1 MAHEIAGC
9 DPVFDGRGVARDA
22 DGRPVRLPVAVA
34 EVRRPEDL
42 DLDASPALV
51 VWEATRSYGLPCAAC
66 GTPRRR
72 DPEEL
77 STMDALRLMNDVRG
91 FGPVAFVI
99 TGGDPLRRED
109 LLQLVGHGSR
119 IGLRMG
125 LALPCGA
132 QPGTLFLRSLRRRG
146 LGRLSV
152 RLHRVPTG
160 GPGGGVDGAG
170 VRTLMAA
177 RDVGLPTQADTL
189 LGPDTPLEAM
199 GAALAELGV
208 GRWSVA
214 FPVARA
220 QVEALGPVQAELR
233 LRALREL
240 DGRLPLEVRV
250 TRAPQWRRLA
260 AAEGQGGAAAVRDGR
275 GILFVAYDGALQPSR
290 HVPRP
295 AGQARSDDAVEVYR
309 SAGLFQTLRD
319 AAALKG
325 KCGVCE
331 HRDVCG
337 GSRARALAV
346 KGDVLEEDPLC
357 PYLPVGASRRGTAA
371 TP

>member
-1 MAHEIAGC
+1 MAHDFAGY

-22 DGRPVRLPVAVA
+22 EGRPVRLPVAVA
-34 EVRRPEDL
+34 EARRPDEL

-51 VWEATRSYGLPCAAC
+51 VWEATRSYGLACPTC

-77 STMDALRLMNDVRG
+77 STMDALRLMNDVRR

-99 TGGDPLRRED
+99 TGGDPLRRDD
-109 LLQLVGHGSR
+109 LLQLVSHGSR

-132 QPGTLFLRSLRRRG
+132 QPGTLFLRTLRHRG

-152 RLHRVPTG
+152 RLHDLPAG
-160 GPGGGVDGAG
+160 GPGAHGSAVG
-170 VRTLMAA
+170 TLLAA
-177 RDVGLPTQADTL
+177 HDVGLPTQADTA
-189 LGPDTPLEAM
+189 LGPDTALEAM
-199 GAALAELGV
+199 GAALVELGV

-214 FPVARA
+214 FPVAA
-220 QVEALGPVQAELR
+220 PEVEVLGPVRAEQ
-233 LRALREL
+233 ALREL
-240 DGRLPLEVRV
+240 RELDQRLPLEIRV

-260 AAEGQGGAAAVRDGR
+260 GAVGQGGAPAVRDGR
-275 GILFVAYDGALQPSR
+275 GTVFVAYDGSFQPSR
-290 HVPRP
+290 YVPGP
-295 AGQARSDDAVEVYR
+295 AGHARSEDVVEVYR
-309 SAGLFQTLRD
+309 SADLFQTLRD
-319 AAALKG
+319 ASSLKG

-346 KGDVLEEDPLC
+346 YGDVLEEDPLC
-357 PYLPVGASRRGTAA
+357 PYLPSGAERRPVAA
-371 TP
+371 S